1 MPASADELTASSR
14 VSRRRDRR
22 KAEIMRVT
30 LGILSTSGYQGTSL
44 EEVAER
50 TDIAKATI
58 YHYFAGKDELVAAAL
73 ESLTTDVLERL
84 EHVGAG
90 AAGAPAPEHLRIL
103 VREQLHVLNELYP
116 EAGRL
121 FSFPT
126 SWPAQHSEAM
136 KAMRRR
142 HDAIF
147 RAVVE
152 RGVTT
157 GEFDCPDVDVALH
170 CLHGILNH
178 ASVWVRASADAD
190 KLARSQEAV
199 TAAAMRI
206 FVS

>member
-1 MPASADELTASSR
+1 MPATTGSSR

-30 LGILSTSGYQGTSL
+30 LGVLSISGYQGTSL

-58 YHYFAGKDELVAAAL
+58 YHYFTGKDELVAAAL
-73 ESLTTDVLERL
+73 ESLTTDVLDRL
-84 EHVGAG
+84 EHVGVG
-90 AAGAPAPEHLRIL
+90 AAEASALEHLRIL
-103 VREQLHVLNELYP
+103 IREQLHVLNELYP
-116 EAGRL
+116 EAGKL

-126 SWPAQHSEAM
+126 SWPAVHSEAM

-152 RGVTT
+152 RGVAG
-157 GEFDCPDVDVALH
+157 GEFDCPDIDVALH

-178 ASVWVRASADAD
+178 ASVWVRASTDAE

-199 TAAAMRI
+199 TSAALRI
-206 FVS
+206 FVR

>member
-1 MPASADELTASSR
+1 VVAPTQATGSSR

-30 LGILSTSGYQGTSL
+30 LRVLSTSGYQGTSL

-73 ESLTTDVLERL
+73 ESLTTDVLDHL

-90 AAGAPAPEHLRIL
+90 AAEAAALEHLRIL
-103 VREQLHVLNELYP
+103 IREQLHVLNELYP
-116 EAGRL
+116 EAGKL

-126 SWPAQHSEAM
+126 SWPAEHSEAM

-152 RGVTT
+152 RGVAAD
-157 GEFDCPDVDVALH
+157 EFDCPDVDVALH

-178 ASVWVRASADAD
+178 ASVWVRASTDAE

-199 TAAAMRI
+199 TAAALRI
-206 FVS
+206 FAS